1 MPRLYTRAPTITSA
15 RQKKVCPHVL
25 VGYVPMAKDRIGRP
39 PMRPGDRRSEEYH
52 FRVSPNELRR
62 MKRMAK
68 REAPEKPVQ
77 TWMRDKVLRPA
88 RMRR

>member
-1 MPRLYTRAPTITSA
+1 MTRPKTDA
-15 RQKKVCPHVL
+15 
-25 VGYVPMAKDRIGRP
+25 RIGRP
-39 PMRPGDRRSEEYH
+39 PLRPGDRRSEEYH

-68 REAPEKPVQ
+68 REAPEKAVQ

-88 RMRR
+88 RVRR